1 MGVDHDHINNWDPRW
16 CQNLSPTAANP
27 HNFSEKYSAEKPL
40 PPINMHGLLNLRTD
54 PAMVV
59 CIMQLYSYGTTRTQK
74 FAQWVLLTRFNLA
87 FPHRNLITQEWKG
100 QKKIKKLGRRQNQKS
115 SRNPSQDVNIL
126 TQGGKKSLKAIM
138 SHGPM
143 AR

>member
-1 MGVDHDHINNWDPRW
+1 
-16 CQNLSPTAANP
+16 
-27 HNFSEKYSAEKPL
+27 
-40 PPINMHGLLNLRTD
+40 
-54 PAMVV
+54 
-59 CIMQLYSYGTTRTQK
+59 
-74 FAQWVLLTRFNLA
+74 
-87 FPHRNLITQEWKG
+87 LITQEWKG

>member
-1 MGVDHDHINNWDPRW
+1 VQSVGLDRDHINNWDPRW

-59 CIMQLYSYGTTRTQK
+59 CNCTPTALPEPKNSLNG
-74 FAQWVLLTRFNLA
+74 FFLLASTLPF
-87 FPHRNLITQEWKG
+87 HTE
-100 QKKIKKLGRRQNQKS
+100 
-115 SRNPSQDVNIL
+115 
-126 TQGGKKSLKAIM
+126 T
-138 SHGPM
+138 
-143 AR
+143 